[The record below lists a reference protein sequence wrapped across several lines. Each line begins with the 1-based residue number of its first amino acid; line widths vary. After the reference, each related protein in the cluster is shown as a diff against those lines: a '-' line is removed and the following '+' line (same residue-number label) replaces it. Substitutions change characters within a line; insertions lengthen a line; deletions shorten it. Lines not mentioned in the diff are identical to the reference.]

1 MKVYS
6 YLLLALLCCKTIYAQ
21 VPKVGVD
28 TLMDIAC
35 WNVEW
40 LGNTSNGP
48 SDEALQFANVKQVL
62 VNTDI
67 DVWGLC
73 EVSDNTAYVSLMG
86 QLPQYGSVI
95 SSFSQTQKTALFYKS
110 AMFQYL
116 ASGPVLNQSQYDYD
130 FAGRPPLEVLL
141 KLKQTGDTI
150 YFYVVHLKAISEQAS
165 YDRRKNA
172 SGHMKS
178 FLDANRAGKKVMV
191 LGDWNDD
198 LDMATFGGLPSPFQN
213 FLTDTGNYFFT
224 TKQLSDAGKKSYAFI
239 NGSMIDHHLISK
251 SMKAMYKS
259 NSSLVLDNMSSYINN
274 FSNNTSDHY
283 PVVSFFQIKPVVT
296 TKITES
302 ITKSEKQLMQSPD
315 GKTIYLKS
323 DEAGEL
329 VVTDISGKQIDLPQT
344 HAASITVLDISELY
358 PGIYILSNTKYGRV
372 SLERFVKFK

>member
-6 YLLLALLCCKTIYAQ
+6 YLLLALLCCKNLYAQ
-21 VPKVGVD
+21 VPKIGVD
-28 TLMDIAC
+28 TLMDVAC

-48 SDEALQFANVKQVL
+48 SDEALQLANVKQVL
-62 VNTDI
+62 LNTDI

-73 EVSDNTAYVSLMG
+73 EVSDNATYMSLMS

-116 ASGPVLNQSQYDYD
+116 SSGSVLNQSQYDYD

-141 KLKQTGDTI
+141 KLKQTGDTL

-198 LDMATFGGLPSPFQN
+198 LDIATFGGLQSPFQN
-213 FLTDTGNYFFT
+213 FLTDTANYFFT

-259 NSSLVLDNMSSYINN
+259 NSSVVLDNMSSYISN

-283 PVVSFFQIKPVVT
+283 PVVSFFRVPPIVHTNLEQTLPLFAK
-296 TKITES
+296 
-302 ITKSEKQLMQSPD
+302 LMQSPD
-315 GKTIYLKS
+315 GKTIYLRS
-323 DEAGEL
+323 DETGEFM
-329 VVTDISGKQIDLPQT
+329 VTDINGKQIDLPQT
-344 HAASITVLDISELY
+344 QTASITVLDISELH
-358 PGIYILSNTKYGRV
+358 PGIYILSNTKSGRV
-372 SLERFVKFK
+372 SLEKFVKF